1 MKASVDAKTFSAALD
16 KAGTVLKRAV
26 VPALETV
33 SLQFGD
39 GKCVMTATDLA
50 TWLLV
55 EIPAQGDTFECA
67 FLRNKEAAKTCRFFD
82 EGQLSVEIVD
92 SEDGRH
98 KQRQIILSSGSRTA
112 EFEGLPPD
120 ENLLRLPTDEIKT
133 SFSVDTAAL
142 LKRVDRVK
150 YAAMKRTNPSRPD
163 FACVQFE
170 KNVVLA
176 LDGRRA
182 AYDTDPSLTFPRP
195 FLVAAD
201 ALTHLKLFGGSPVQ
215 AHIGVRFVQFVG
227 EGISLYCSNGGVEA
241 FRLDK
246 AIPKEFREEI
256 YIHPKE
262 FLRELDYL
270 KSLLRS
276 KEKPFIR
283 FRSGELS
290 LDAVFRQGQTNVS
303 IEGKSTIEFGF
314 DLNLMTEALKRFEG
328 EAQVKIRVASQSSPL
343 ILEAEGRNDHA
354 LVLPVR
360 LRQDRAAA

>member
-16 KAGTVLKRAV
+16 KASAVLKRAM
-26 VPALETV
+26 VPVLETV
-33 SLQFGD
+33 SLRFGD
-39 GKCVMTATDLA
+39 GKCVMTATDLS
-50 TWLLV
+50 TWLSV

-67 FLRNKEAAKTCRFFD
+67 FLRNKEAAKACRFF
-82 EGQLSVEIVD
+82 EEQLSVEIVD

-98 KQRQIILSSGSRTA
+98 KQRQIILSCGSRTA

-120 ENLLRLPTDEIKT
+120 EDLLTPPTDEVKA
-133 SFSVDTAAL
+133 SFSVDAAAL

-150 YAAMKRTNPSRPD
+150 YAAMKRANPSRPD
-163 FACVQFE
+163 LACVQFE

-176 LDGRRA
+176 LDGQRA

-201 ALTHLKLFGGSPVQ
+201 ALTHLKLFGNSPVQ
-215 AHIGVRFVQFVG
+215 AHVGVRFVQFVG
-227 EGISLYCSNGGVEA
+227 EGISLYCSNEGVEA
-241 FRLDK
+241 FRLDQ
-246 AIPKEFREEI
+246 AIPKEFRDEI
-256 YIHPKE
+256 YIRPKE

-283 FRSGELS
+283 FHNGELS
-290 LDAVFRQGQTNVS
+290 LEAVSRQGQTSVP

-314 DLNLMTEALKRFEG
+314 DLNFMTEALKRFEG
-328 EAQVKIRVASQSSPL
+328 EAKVKIKVASQSSPL

>member
-16 KAGTVLKRAV
+16 KASAVLKRAM
-26 VPALETV
+26 VPVLETV
-33 SLQFGD
+33 SLRFGD
-39 GKCVMTATDLA
+39 GKCVMTATDLS
-50 TWLLV
+50 TWLSV
-55 EIPAQGDTFECA
+55 EIPAQGDAFECA
-67 FLRNKEAAKTCRFFD
+67 FLRNKEAAKACRFF
-82 EGQLSVEIVD
+82 EGQLSVEITD

-98 KQRQIILSSGSRTA
+98 KQRQIILSCGSRTA

-120 ENLLRLPTDEIKT
+120 EDLFVPPTDEVKA
-133 SFSVDTAAL
+133 SFSVDAAAL

-150 YAAMKRTNPSRPD
+150 YAAIKCANPSRPE

-176 LDGRRA
+176 LDGLRA
-182 AYDTDPSLTFPRP
+182 AYDIDPSLTFPRP
-195 FLVAAD
+195 FLVTAD

-215 AHIGVRFVQFVG
+215 AHIGVRFTQFVG
-227 EGISLYCSNGGVEA
+227 EGISLCCSNEGVEA
-241 FRLDK
+241 FQLDK
-246 AIPKEFREEI
+246 AIPKEFRDEI
-256 YIHPKE
+256 YVRPKE

-270 KSLLRS
+270 KSLLHS

-283 FRSGELS
+283 FRGGELS
-290 LDAVFRQGQTNVS
+290 LDAVSRQGQTSVP

-314 DLNLMTEALKRFEG
+314 DLNFMAEALKRFEG
-328 EAQVKIRVASQSSPL
+328 EAQVKIKVAGQSSPL

>member
-1 MKASVDAKTFSAALD
+1 MKARVDAKTFSEALD
-16 KAGTVLKRAV
+16 KASAVLKRAM
-26 VPALETV
+26 VPVLETV

-39 GKCVMTATDLA
+39 GKCVMTATDLS
-50 TWLLV
+50 TWLSV
-55 EIPAQGDTFECA
+55 EIPAQGDTFGCA
-67 FLRNKEAAKTCRFFD
+67 FYHNKDAAKACRFFN
-82 EGQLSVEIVD
+82 GQLSVEIVD

-98 KQRQIILSSGSRTA
+98 KQRQIILSCGCRTA

-120 ENLLRLPTDEIKT
+120 EDLLTPPTDEVKA
-133 SFSVDTAAL
+133 SFSVYAATL

-150 YAAMKRTNPSRPD
+150 YAAMKCANPSRPE
-163 FACVQFE
+163 FACVQFV

-176 LDGRRA
+176 LDGQRA
-182 AYDTDPSLTFPRP
+182 AYDIDPSLTFPRP
-195 FLVAAD
+195 FLVTAD

-215 AHIGVRFVQFVG
+215 AHIGVRFTQFVG
-227 EGISLYCSNGGVEA
+227 EGISLCCSNEGVEA
-241 FRLDK
+241 FRLDQ
-246 AIPKEFREEI
+246 AIPKDFREEI
-256 YIHPKE
+256 YVHPKE

-270 KSLLRS
+270 KSLLHS

-283 FRSGELS
+283 FHGGELS
-290 LDAVFRQGQTNVS
+290 LEAVSRQGQTSVP

-314 DLNLMTEALKRFEG
+314 DLNFMTEALKRFEG